1 MLTNS
6 EIGHYV
12 QKRKE
17 GWDNSQVRKELS
29 EQGYS
34 KEDIFTIINEIDD
47 AFILSV
53 EKRQAF
59 SFSNVSVS
67 IVQII
72 VGIIILL
79 IGVYLLAV
87 CFIVG
92 PSVLGLVLGASFTS
106 GGYYLYQN
114 GYKNT
119 KMINE
124 LRKKNSSFSKD
135 ILDS

>member
-47 AFILSV
+47 AFILD
-53 EKRQAF
+53 K
-59 SFSNVSVS
+59 
-67 IVQII
+67 
-72 VGIIILL
+72 
-79 IGVYLLAV
+79 LA
-87 CFIVG
+87 
-92 PSVLGLVLGASFTS
+92 
-106 GGYYLYQN
+106 
-114 GYKNT
+114 
-119 KMINE
+119 
-124 LRKKNSSFSKD
+124 
-135 ILDS
+135 